1 MPRILPACF
10 LVAAIVGSTTSTT
23 PAAIGRGG
31 LRHRRLAREDNKR
44 QRRKRDNADAN
55 PVALAAPSDAA
66 AAAADA
72 NSLTKSTIKATSTTS
87 NSNRDDDIFKCP
99 TSIPFEGQVN
109 VGMVNAMAVSEAS
122 GLVAS
127 SLNPG
132 ILFTH
137 NDFGHGSVVIASR
150 EDGTIVKEFLID
162 GAESID
168 YEDIAAGP
176 GPVEGMHYLYVGDI
190 GDGNRIERDSIVIY
204 RVPEPVVDENTTT
217 SAIGVTTSTTMPLT
231 DWDALTLTYPGRVH
245 NAESLMLDPMTGLLY
260 IISRTDGSIWRTE
273 SVWGEGSTT
282 MKLVR
287 AGTKKS
293 QPGRPAT
300 GADISR
306 DGREI
311 LVKHYSTIL
320 YYCREPDEE
329 IGHVLSTRHG
339 VKVPYKREIK
349 GESVAFAAQR
359 ELGYYTLSE
368 SGGAVSEVPIYRY
381 NRIPGR

>member
-44 QRRKRDNADAN
+44 QRRKRNKADVN
-55 PVALAAPSDAA
+55 TVALAAP
-66 AAAADA
+66 AAADA
-72 NSLTKSTIKATSTTS
+72 NSLTTPTVNATSTTTT
-87 NSNRDDDIFKCP
+87 SNRDNDSFKCS

-150 EDGTIVKEFLID
+150 EDGTIVAEFLID
-162 GAESID
+162 GAGSID

-176 GPVEGMHYLYVGDI
+176 GPVEGKHYLYVGDI
-190 GDGNRIERDSIVIY
+190 GDGNRIDRDSVVIY
-204 RVPEPVVDENTTT
+204 RVPEPAIDENTTT
-217 SAIGVTTSTTMPLT
+217 SATADTRTMPLA
-231 DWDALTLTYPGRVH
+231 DWDALTLTYPGMVH
-245 NAESLMLDPMTGLLY
+245 NAESLMLDPLTGLLY

-273 SVWGEGSTT
+273 SVWGEGSAT

-320 YYCREPDEE
+320 YYCREPGEE
-329 IGHVLSTRHG
+329 IGHVLSTRQG

>member
-1 MPRILPACF
+1 MPRFF
-10 LVAAIVGSTTSTT
+10 LASVLFVAIVGSTTSTM
-23 PAAIGRGG
+23 PVSIGGG
-31 LRHRRLAREDNKR
+31 GSLRHRQLAERKYNNNNKR
-44 QRRKRDNADAN
+44 QNGKQNNAAASFN
-55 PVALAAPSDAA
+55 ALASALDTVDTNALTIQSAA
-66 AAAADA
+66 VATLATENNYAADD
-72 NSLTKSTIKATSTTS
+72 N
-87 NSNRDDDIFKCP
+87 FKCP
-99 TSIPFEGQVN
+99 TSVPFGGQIS
-109 VGMVNAMAVSEAS
+109 VGMVDAMAVSEAS

-127 SLNPG
+127 SLNVG

-137 NDFGHGSVVIASR
+137 NDFGHGSVIIASR
-150 EDGTIVKEFLID
+150 EDGTIVSEFLID
-162 GAESID
+162 GAKSID

-176 GPVEGMHYLYVGDI
+176 GPVEGQHYLYVGDI
-190 GDGNRIERDSIVIY
+190 GDGNRIERENIVIY
-204 RVPEPVVDENTTT
+204 RVPEPVVDVNTTT
-217 SAIGVTTSTTMPLT
+217 SANIHDRIPLT
-231 DWDALTLTYPGRVH
+231 DWDALTLIYPGRLH
-245 NAESLMLDPMTGLLY
+245 NAESLMHDPLTGFLY

-273 SVWGEGSTT
+273 SVWGEGSAT
-282 MKLVR
+282 MKLVP
-287 AGTKKS
+287 AGAKKS
-293 QPGRPAT
+293 QPDRPAT

-320 YYCREPDEE
+320 YYCREPGEE
-329 IGHVLSTRHG
+329 IGHVLSKRNG